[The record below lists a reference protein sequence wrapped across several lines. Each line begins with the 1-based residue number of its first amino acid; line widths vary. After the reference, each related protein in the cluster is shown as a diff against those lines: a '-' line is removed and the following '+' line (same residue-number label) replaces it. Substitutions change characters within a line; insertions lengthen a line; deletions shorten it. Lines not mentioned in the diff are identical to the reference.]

1 MGSSSKIAPEW
12 GRKGSEMAEEE
23 ERELRLPL
31 LVGRVLDI
39 LPTKS
44 LGDPRLS
51 SVWRDGASRPATHIT
66 TSMGPLEGGSV
77 EVELR
82 FSEIGGLW
90 EIKYTGISINER
102 MVRYPG
108 VDPWFVVRLVWR
120 WLPPK
125 SQR

>member
-1 MGSSSKIAPEW
+1 
-12 GRKGSEMAEEE
+12 MAEEE

-44 LGDPRLS
+44 LGDPWLLR
-51 SVWRDGASRPATHIT
+51 VWRDGASRPAALIT
-66 TSMGPLEGGSV
+66 ASMGPLEGG
-77 EVELR
+77 
-82 FSEIGGLW
+82 
-90 EIKYTGISINER
+90 
-102 MVRYPG
+102 
-108 VDPWFVVRLVWR
+108 PWVVVGLVWR

>member
-1 MGSSSKIAPEW
+1 
-12 GRKGSEMAEEE
+12 MAEEE

-44 LGDPRLS
+44 LGDPWLLR
-51 SVWRDGASRPATHIT
+51 VWRDGASRPAALIT
-66 TSMGPLEGGSV
+66 ASMGPLEGGLI
-77 EVELR
+77 EVTMNL
-82 FSEIGGLW
+82 SETGSLW
-90 EIKYTGISINER
+90 GIKYTGLSINER
-102 MVRYPG
+102 PVRYIG
-108 VDPWFVVRLVWR
+108 VNPWVVVGLVWR